1 MNLYLV
7 QYATNGSPRREQSAV
22 VQASSMLEAQAKFF
36 EAMESKFKRD
46 STWKVELTVEGI
58 NEIQ

>member
-1 MNLYLV
+1 MNMYLIH
-7 QYATNGSPRREQSAV
+7 YATNGSPRQEQSAV
-22 VQASSMLEAQAKFF
+22 VHAKSMLEAQAKFF

-46 STWKVELTVEGI
+46 STWKIELTVEGI

>member
-7 QYATNGSPRREQSAV
+7 CYATNGSPRQEQSAV
-22 VQASSMLEAQAKFF
+22 VRARSMAEAQTKFF

-58 NEIQ
+58 NEIE